1 MIECLGTLANL
12 NIPDLDWELVLLKY
26 NLVPYLKDRLKPG
39 VCDCKDGC
47 TIQMFLQYL
56 LKSQFQRSFEQT
68 SCRITL
74 PQFSHL
80 SPFKS
85 RGQVSP
91 MPRLNL
97 LLLCLNHTIS
107 EMSLLM
113 DDMRTESPH

>member
-56 LKSQFQRSFEQT
+56 LKSRFQRSFEQT
-68 SCRITL
+68 VMLLQDNPATV
-74 PQFSHL
+74 L
-80 SPFKS
+80 SS
-85 RGQVSP
+85 VS
-91 MPRLNL
+91 L
-97 LLLCLNHTIS
+97 
-107 EMSLLM
+107 
-113 DDMRTESPH
+113 